1 MRGDARL
8 QAVEE
13 LVEPQRHEVRLID
26 PRRSRLGALTD
37 PFGFF
42 VRRQPNPGLP
52 QPPHALVAPR
62 PAEHEV
68 DRRQHAL
75 SLQDL
80 DDLLATRCVDTI
92 VTLPRAVPRRR
103 SATVG
108 SRSNP
113 HLLLIDRNDVRVGQ
127 EHAVLFDVHRME
139 SPTDQVVMLER
150 HGPLL
155 LDHDAR
161 LTAKRPDPF
170 TELLGVGDR
179 RGQTDDPDRSRE
191 MDQHLLPDGA
201 PVRILQVVDLVHHD
215 PLEPVQRVAPLV
227 QHVSEHLGGHHDD
240 RCLSVD
246 RVVPGQ
252 QSDLLGTVR
261 RDEITELL
269 VGQGFQRRRVE
280 TLAPGG
286 DRLLDGE
293 LRDDGL
299 ARSRGRRDEDG
310 SPFVQRLDRPQ
321 LEPIERERVARRE
334 GLRGDHVS
342 QCRGGSASYGSTPLR
357 SRWVAS
363 NLEKPVGSSRFDR
376 CPAPGSTASWA
387 PGI

>member
-1 MRGDARL
+1 M
-8 QAVEE
+8 
-13 LVEPQRHEVRLID
+13 
-26 PRRSRLGALTD
+26 
-37 PFGFF
+37 
-42 VRRQPNPGLP
+42 
-52 QPPHALVAPR
+52 
-62 PAEHEV
+62 
-68 DRRQHAL
+68 
-75 SLQDL
+75 
-80 DDLLATRCVDTI
+80 
-92 VTLPRAVPRRR
+92 VTLSRAVPRGR

-108 SRSNP
+108 SRSNA
-113 HLLLIDRNDVRVGQ
+113 HLLLVDRNDVRVGQ

-150 HGPLL
+150 YGPFL

-170 TELLGVGDR
+170 TELLGVGDG
-179 RGQTDDPDRSRE
+179 RGQTDDADRSRE
-191 MDQHLLPDGA
+191 MDQYLFPDGA
-201 PVRILQVVDLVHHD
+201 PVRILQVVDLVHHN
-215 PLEPVQRVAPLV
+215 PLEPVKRVAPLI
-227 QHVSEHLGGHHDD
+227 QHVPEHLGGHHHD

-252 QSDLLGTVR
+252 QSDLLGSVR
-261 RDEITELL
+261 RDEIAELL

-286 DRLLDGE
+286 DRVLDRE
-293 LRDDGL
+293 LRNYGL
-299 ARSRGRRDEDG
+299 ARPRGRRDEDR
-310 SPFVQRLDRPQ
+310 SPFVQRLDRSK
-321 LEPIERERVARRE
+321 LEPIEGERVARRE
-334 GLRGDHVS
+334 GLRGDHAF

-357 SRWVAS
+357 SRCVSS